1 MACEI
6 LTAISVLDTASNRT
20 APVEF
25 EGQVVCVAKEHS
37 ASLSNSAGKQSVEDP
52 DLGLGLA
59 LPSLSARERRQLQH
73 QQDDDH
79 RLKEMDETNKEN
91 FPRCGGAS
99 EDHHPSVRGTLQHAE
114 KKVLDRAEN
123 QDGDNQKPKR
133 SKPSSGTRAKQRQD
147 EMEKGTPS
155 LADCRGSAETV
166 IAKHAE
172 ETALKQGERCN
183 RENNTSPVEAERET
197 PDIAQDSSENSL
209 MKLQSLGVDLCS
221 AFLPNQEEGPSTQRS
236 KEPTPQLG
244 RNGLVDEG
252 SSGEHYTIIAP
263 IIDFKLMHQQRDSDE
278 PISAFKSWQS
288 ELENG
293 VEAHRSPGAGRLLH
307 HIAEG
312 DNPLISP
319 RCSSFSKSQRFVL
332 DTEAAP
338 SPPSAQLFI
347 MPRNSSL
354 VNSEAENG
362 PMLVTQLTKQIQ
374 NLRKKIR
381 KYEEK
386 FEQEKKYRPSHSDKV
401 GDPEVLRWMNDL
413 TRARKQ
419 LKELKLK
426 ISEEENNRR
435 HRHRSSLLPV
445 NSRQDKENKHHVT
458 AESQQKPSV
467 EETVQIM
474 MKKLKEKQ
482 EILGLPEDV
491 KVTKQERLLMKPLYD
506 RYRTIKQLLS
516 PAVAIPTIEEEGSDE
531 ETILKSCEMSSRPT
545 ADFPFQEFVDNVGH
559 RDEDREPGFISAV
572 DEKKETRQPTTS
584 LSNLHEASMPELLE
598 HLRETKADKKKLR
611 KTLREFEE
619 QFFKQTGRNIQKED
633 RTPMA
638 EEYNE
643 YKHIKAKLRLLEVL
657 ITKHDGS
664 KTVLSS

>member
-1 MACEI
+1 
-6 LTAISVLDTASNRT
+6 
-20 APVEF
+20 
-25 EGQVVCVAKEHS
+25 
-37 ASLSNSAGKQSVEDP
+37 
-52 DLGLGLA
+52 
-59 LPSLSARERRQLQH
+59 
-73 QQDDDH
+73 
-79 RLKEMDETNKEN
+79 MDKTNKEN
-91 FPRCGGAS
+91 FPRCGS
-99 EDHHPSVRGTLQHAE
+99 TLDDHHPSVQCALPHVE
-114 KKVLDRAEN
+114 KKVLGRAEDQNGNN
-123 QDGDNQKPKR
+123 QNPKR
-133 SKPSSGTRAKQRQD
+133 SKHSSGSRAEQHQD
-147 EMEKGTPS
+147 EMERGTLL
-155 LADCRGSAETV
+155 LADSKGCAE
-166 IAKHAE
+166 IAVTKHAE
-172 ETALKQGERCN
+172 ESALKRGERCN
-183 RENNTSPVEAERET
+183 RENNMSPVEAEQET

-209 MKLQSLGVDLCS
+209 MKLQTFDVDLCS
-221 AFLPNQEEGPSTQRS
+221 TFLPSPEESPATQRS
-236 KEPTPQLG
+236 KEQTPQIG
-244 RNGLVDEG
+244 QNGLADEG
-252 SSGEHYTIIAP
+252 SSGEHSTIIAP

-278 PISAFKSWQS
+278 PIPAFESWQS
-288 ELENG
+288 ELENE
-293 VEAHRSPGAGRLLH
+293 VEAHRSLGAGRLLH

-338 SPPSAQLFI
+338 SPPSAQLFV

-354 VNSEAENG
+354 VTSEVENG

-435 HRHRSSLLPV
+435 HRHRSSLLPA

-467 EETVQIM
+467 EETVQIV

-491 KVTKQERLLMKPLYD
+491 KVNKQERLLMKPLYD
-506 RYRTIKQLLS
+506 RYRSIRQLLS
-516 PAVAIPTIEEEGSDE
+516 PAAAIPTIEEEGSDE
-531 ETILKSCEMSSRPT
+531 ETILKSCEVSSRPT
-545 ADFPFQEFVDNVGH
+545 ADLPFQEFVDNVDH
-559 RDEDREPGFISAV
+559 RVEDHETGFISPL
-572 DEKKETRQPTTS
+572 DEKKDARQPTTS

-598 HLRETKADKKKLR
+598 HLRETRTEKKKLR
-611 KTLREFEE
+611 KALREFEE
-619 QFFKQTGRNIQKED
+619 QFFKQTGRYVQKED
-633 RTPMA
+633 RIPMA
-638 EEYNE
+638 EEYSE
-643 YKHIKAKLRLLEVL
+643 YKHIKAKLRLLEAL
-657 ITKHDGS
+657 ITKHDCS

>member
-1 MACEI
+1 
-6 LTAISVLDTASNRT
+6 
-20 APVEF
+20 
-25 EGQVVCVAKEHS
+25 
-37 ASLSNSAGKQSVEDP
+37 
-52 DLGLGLA
+52 
-59 LPSLSARERRQLQH
+59 
-73 QQDDDH
+73 
-79 RLKEMDETNKEN
+79 MDETNKEN
-91 FPRCGGAS
+91 FPRCGSTS
-99 EDHHPSVRGTLQHAE
+99 EDHHTSVRGSVQHAE

-123 QDGDNQKPKR
+123 QDGDNQNPKR
-133 SKPSSGTRAKQRQD
+133 SKPSSGTRAGQHQD
-147 EMEKGTPS
+147 EMERRTPS
-155 LADCRGSAETV
+155 LADCRGNAETAL
-166 IAKHAE
+166 AKHAE
-172 ETALKQGERCN
+172 ETALTQGERFN
-183 RENNTSPVEAERET
+183 REKNMSPVEEEQET

-209 MKLQSLGVDLCS
+209 MKLQTLDVDLCS
-221 AFLPNQEEGPSTQRS
+221 AFLPSPEESAATQRS
-236 KEPTPQLG
+236 KEHAPPLD
-244 RNGLVDEG
+244 RNGLDEG
-252 SSGEHYTIIAP
+252 SSGEHCTTLVP
-263 IIDFKLMHQQRDSDE
+263 IIDFKLMHHQRDSDE
-278 PISAFKSWQS
+278 PIPAFESWQS
-288 ELENG
+288 ELESG
-293 VEAHRSPGAGRLLH
+293 VEAHRSPGAGRLLY

-386 FEQEKKYRPSHSDKV
+386 FEHEKKYRPSHSDKV

-435 HRHRSSLLPV
+435 HRHRSNLLPI
-445 NSRQDKENKHHVT
+445 NSRQDKENKHHVP
-458 AESQQKPSV
+458 AESQQMPSI
-467 EETVQIM
+467 EETVQIV

-491 KVTKQERLLMKPLYD
+491 KEMTQKQLRLDKVNMQNCLLHFESIHGRLVTKQERQLMKPLYD
-506 RYRTIKQLLS
+506 RYRSIKQLLS
-516 PAVAIPTIEEEGSDE
+516 PAAAIPTIEEEGSDE
-531 ETILKSCEMSSRPT
+531 ETTLKSCEIPSRPT

-559 RDEDREPGFISAV
+559 RDEDREPGLIAPL
-572 DEKKETRQPTTS
+572 DEKKDARPPTTS

-598 HLRETKADKKKLR
+598 HLREARAEKKKLR

-619 QFFKQTGRNIQKED
+619 QFLKQTGRNVLKED
-633 RTPMA
+633 RIPMA